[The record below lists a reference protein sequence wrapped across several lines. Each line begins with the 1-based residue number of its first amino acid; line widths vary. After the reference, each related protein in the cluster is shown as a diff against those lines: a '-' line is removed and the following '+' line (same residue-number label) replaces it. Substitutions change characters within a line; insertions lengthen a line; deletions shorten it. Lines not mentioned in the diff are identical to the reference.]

1 MLILYSFIS
10 DVVVRR
16 WWSPHGDF
24 YKGFVRRVL
33 EREEGEGENLMER
46 EILWLILKQMDTKVQ
61 TSDLGIGSTP
71 PLKKCSLVLI

>member
-10 DVVVRR
+10 DVVVRS
-16 WWSPHGDF
+16 WWSPRGDF

-46 EILWLILKQMDTKVQ
+46 EIFMAHFKTN
-61 TSDLGIGSTP
+61 GY
-71 PLKKCSLVLI
+71 